1 MMLHCLVFRNI
12 VIERIGC
19 VFDKGNFQLV
29 VISINGRQRKGNVSR
44 RQCPLCIGNH
54 CSWLIGR
61 QLEPLVRYFFV
72 QRDNEGIK

>member
-44 RQCPLCIGNH
+44 RTMSTLRWQPLF
-54 CSWLIGR
+54 
-61 QLEPLVRYFFV
+61 LV
-72 QRDNEGIK
+72 DWEAT